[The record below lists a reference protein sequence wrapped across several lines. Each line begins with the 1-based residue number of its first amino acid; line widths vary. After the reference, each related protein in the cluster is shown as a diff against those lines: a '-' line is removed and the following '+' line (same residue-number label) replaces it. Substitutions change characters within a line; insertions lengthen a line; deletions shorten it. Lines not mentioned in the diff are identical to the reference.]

1 MRILRILILIPIF
14 LMLGYFGTKA
24 YAHAKAYES
33 STKMIAQA
41 SDASGLAQGKLDRLT
56 SVISFGLIKDERKNK
71 LDHLNE
77 KAEREQSKSKQYL
90 YYFLATLAGAIL
102 ISFTCTLTGATLVLA
117 MGSILSLIFGLINPI
132 LMVTIHKKVDHLGD
146 VILSFESK
154 GIIGSIQKL
163 FESGESIVAFTI
175 LLFSVIIPLLKITT
189 LIFTLLFKK
198 FHFAHH
204 LVDFFKHLGK
214 WSMLDVF
221 VVAIFLVY
229 LSSNQGEVSRA
240 EIQIGLYF
248 FLTYVILSMITTLLT
263 QKVIS
268 PSSLHHALKKP

>member
-1 MRILRILILIPIF
+1 MKILRILILIPMFIT
-14 LMLGYFGTKA
+14 LGYFGIKA
-24 YAHAKAYES
+24 YEHAKAYES
-33 STKMIAQA
+33 STALIANA

-56 SVISFGLIKDERKNK
+56 SVISFGLIKDERKAK
-71 LDHLNE
+71 LDDLKKKTE
-77 KAEREQSKSKQYL
+77 KHRLQSRTYL
-90 YYFLATLAGAIL
+90 YYFLAILAGSIV
-102 ISFTCTLTGATLVLA
+102 ISLTCTLTGATLVLA

-132 LMVTIHKKVDHLGD
+132 LMVTIHKEVDHLGD

-154 GIIGSIQKL
+154 GIIGSINKL
-163 FESGESIVAFTI
+163 FESGENIVAFTI

-204 LVDFFKHLGK
+204 LVNFFKHLGK

-229 LSSNQGEVSRA
+229 LSSNQGKVSRA

-248 FLTYVILSMITTLLT
+248 FLTYVILSMITTILT
-263 QKVIS
+263 QKAIS
-268 PSSLHHALKKP
+268 PSSPHHALKMP